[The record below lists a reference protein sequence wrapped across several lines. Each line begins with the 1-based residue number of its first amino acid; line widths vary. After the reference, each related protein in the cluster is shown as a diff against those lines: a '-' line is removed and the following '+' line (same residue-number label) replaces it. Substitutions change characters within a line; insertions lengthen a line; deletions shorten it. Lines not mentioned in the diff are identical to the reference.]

1 MNVSDTAPDTV
12 PDVVMLY
19 RVTEALR
26 TRYPDTVQF
35 ISFLTLSY
43 DYVRNLPLSGLI
55 EDYSRENPEL
65 FDLVL

>member
-1 MNVSDTAPDTV
+1 MNVSDPVSDSN
-12 PDVVMLY
+12 PDVLLLY

-26 TRYPDTVQF
+26 TRYPDNVQF
-35 ISFLTLSY
+35 ISFLALSY

-65 FDLVL
+65 FDLIL